1 MAILTVCV
9 NKQRKRKDGCYS
21 VYIRVAHNGKSVY
34 LPTDKVVSGKGLSS
48 SMEVIDPFVLK
59 PLSTQIVNWLDALNR
74 QDISAW
80 NARQVA
86 EFLKNLNEDL
96 VFSDY
101 ARKHID
107 RMIDRGQ
114 ERNAKNYQLA
124 LQHMERY
131 FGTTK
136 VKFAQLT
143 SINVNKWVATLSGT
157 ARAKEMYPICIR
169 QIFRAAI
176 DELNDYDNGIIR
188 VKTNPWGKVKIPAA
202 DLPNKKAITAEAC
215 RAFFAAP
222 LPESKMTDPLPEL
235 GRDVAMMSLCL
246 AGMNTVDIFNLRK
259 EDYYGGIIHY
269 KRAKTTKSRRD
280 NAYIEMRVPEVIK
293 PLFDKY
299 RAGDHTDRLFRF
311 CDRFST
317 SDSFCA
323 NVNTGIK
330 KICEAMGMTDPKKR
344 YCVYTFRHTWAT
356 TAQND
361 CGATLAEVGFAM
373 NHSHGY
379 TITRGYVRPDFTPAW
394 ELNEKVIDFIFF
406 SDATS
411 RRVAQ
416 EQPKEEGVFRLSPK
430 MLIRA
435 AAFFQGKCLANFE
448 DIGYGNIEEVTQ
460 ALVAQFPADIPDRS
474 MVQFKIVNCDNGKV
488 YVYEHQKGKGF
499 K

>member
-202 DLPNKKAITAEAC
+202 DRPNKKAITAEAC

-222 LPESKMTDPLPEL
+222 LPESKMIDPLPEL

-246 AGMNTVDIFNLRK
+246 AGMNTIDIFNLCK
-259 EDYYGGIIHY
+259 EDYHGGIIHY
-269 KRAKTTKSRRD
+269 KRAKTTRTRTD
-280 NAYIEMRVPEVIK
+280 DAYIEMRVPEVIK
-293 PLFDKY
+293 PLFEKY
-299 RAGDHTDRLFRF
+299 RAGEHTDRLFRF

-330 KICEAMGMTDPKKR
+330 QICKAMGMPKEQW

-361 CGATLAEVGFAM
+361 CDATIAEVGFAM
-373 NHSHGY
+373 NHSHRH
-379 TITRGYVRPDFTPAW
+379 TVTRGYVMLDFSPAW
-394 ELNEKVIDFIFF
+394 RLNEKVIDFIFSVMRPRGAWRKSSQKMRGCF
-406 SDATS
+406 VSLRRCSSEQRHSFKASALPTLRTS
-411 RRVAQ
+411 A
-416 EQPKEEGVFRLSPK
+416 
-430 MLIRA
+430 
-435 AAFFQGKCLANFE
+435 
-448 DIGYGNIEEVTQ
+448 
-460 ALVAQFPADIPDRS
+460 IPTLTR
-474 MVQFKIVNCDNGKV
+474 
-488 YVYEHQKGKGF
+488 
-499 K
+499 

>member
-34 LPTDKVVSGKGLSS
+34 IPTDKVVGDKGLSS

-59 PLSTQIVNWLDALNR
+59 PLSSQIVTWLDALNR
-74 QDISAW
+74 QDTSAW
-80 NARQVA
+80 SARQVA
-86 EFLKNLNEDL
+86 DFLKNLNEDL
-96 VFSDY
+96 IFSDY

-114 ERNAKNYQLA
+114 ERNAKNYLLA

-131 FGTTK
+131 FGTTQ

-143 SINVNKWVATLSGT
+143 SVNVNKWIATLSST
-157 ARAKEMYPICIR
+157 ARAKEMYPVCIR

-176 DELNDYDNGIIR
+176 DELNDYDNGIIM

-202 DLPNKKAITAEAC
+202 DRPNKKAITAEAC
-215 RAFFAAP
+215 REFFSAP
-222 LPESKMTDPLPEL
+222 LPPTRMIDPLPEL

-246 AGMNTVDIFNLRK
+246 AGMNTIDIFNLRK
-259 EDYYGGIIHY
+259 QDYHGGIIHY
-269 KRAKTTKSRRD
+269 KRAKTTKSRTD
-280 NAYIEMRVPEVIK
+280 EAYIEMRVPEVIK
-293 PLFDKY
+293 PLFEKY
-299 RAGDHTDRLFRF
+299 KAGDHTDRLFRF

-323 NVNTGIK
+323 NANTGIK
-330 KICEAMGMTDPKKR
+330 QICKSMGMPKEEW

-373 NHSHGY
+373 NHSHRY
-379 TITRGYVRPDFTPAW
+379 TVTRGYVQLDFSPAW
-394 ELNEKVIDFIFF
+394 RLNEKVIDFILF

-411 RRVAQ
+411 RRMEHEQQ
-416 EQPKEEGVFRLSPK
+416 EDEGLFRLSPK

-448 DIGYGNIEEVTQ
+448 DIGYSNIEEVTK
-460 ALVAQFPADIPDRS
+460 ALVVHFPADIPNRS

-488 YVYEHQKGKGF
+488 YIYEHQKGKGF
-499 K
+499 A

>member
-1 MAILTVCV
+1 M
-9 NKQRKRKDGCYS
+9 
-21 VYIRVAHNGKSVY
+21 
-34 LPTDKVVSGKGLSS
+34 PTDKVVGAKGLSS
-48 SMEVIDPFVLK
+48 SMEVIDPFVLQ
-59 PLSTQIVNWLDALNR
+59 PLSSQIVTWLDALNR
-74 QDISAW
+74 QDISTW

-86 EFLKNLNEDL
+86 DFLKNMNEDL
-96 VFSDY
+96 IFSDY

-107 RMIDRGQ
+107 RMIDNGQ
-114 ERNAKNYQLA
+114 ERTAKNYKLA
-124 LQHMERY
+124 LQHLERCI
-131 FGTTK
+131 GTNQ

-143 SINVNKWVATLSGT
+143 SVNVNKWVGTLSGT
-157 ARAKEMYPICIR
+157 ARAKEMYPVCIR

-188 VKTNPWGKVKIPAA
+188 IKTNPWGKVKIPSA
-202 DLPNKKAITAEAC
+202 DTPLKKAITAEAC

-222 LPESKMTDPLPEL
+222 LPESKMADPLPEL
-235 GRDVAMMSLCL
+235 GRDVAMISLCL
-246 AGMNTVDIFNLRK
+246 AGMNTVDIYNLRK
-259 EDYYGGIIHY
+259 EDYHGGIIHY
-269 KRAKTTKSRRD
+269 KRAKTTRSRRD
-280 NAYIEMRVPEVIK
+280 DAYIEMRVPEVIK

-299 RAGDHTDRLFRF
+299 GAGDHTDRLFRF

-330 KICEAMGMTDPKKR
+330 KICEGMGMDDPKTR

-416 EQPKEEGVFRLSPK
+416 EKQEDEGLFRLSPK

-435 AAFFQGKCLANFE
+435 AAFFQGRCLANFE
-448 DIGYGNIEEVTQ
+448 DIGYSNIEEVTK
-460 ALVAQFPADIPDRS
+460 ALVRQFPADIPDRS

>member
-1 MAILTVCV
+1 MATFKAVV
-9 NKQRKRKDGCYS
+9 RRPRTDGFYS
-21 VYIRVAHNGKSVY
+21 VYIRVTHRRQTLFIK
-34 LPTDKVVSGKGLSS
+34 TDKMLTKRELTRGGEIS
-48 SMEVIDPFVLK
+48 DAFVLQFC
-59 PLSTQIVNWLDALNR
+59 TQKILEYQERLNR
-74 QDISAW
+74 HDISQWTGA
-80 NARQVA
+80 QVV
-86 EFLKNLNEDL
+86 EFLTTPEE
-96 VFSDY
+96 VMSFSDY

-107 RMIDRGQ
+107 RMIDCGQ

-131 FGTTK
+131 FGTTQ

-202 DLPNKKAITAEAC
+202 DRPDKKAITAEAC
-215 RAFFAAP
+215 RAFFATP
-222 LPESKMTDPLPEL
+222 LPETRMVDPLPEL
-235 GRDVAMMSLCL
+235 GRDVAMMVLCL

-259 EDYYGGIIHY
+259 QDYHGGIIHY
-269 KRAKTTKSRRD
+269 KRAKTTKLRTD
-280 NAYIEMRVPEVIK
+280 DAYIEMRVPEVIK
-293 PLFDKY
+293 PLFEKY

-317 SDSFCA
+317 SDSFGS

-330 KICEAMGMTDPKKR
+330 QICKSMGMPKER
-344 YCVYTFRHTWAT
+344 WYCVYTFRHTWAT

-361 CGATLAEVGFAM
+361 CAATIAEVGFAM
-373 NHSHGY
+373 NHSHRQSV
-379 TITRGYVRPDFTPAW
+379 TRGYVIPDFTPAW

-411 RRVAQ
+411 RRM
-416 EQPKEEGVFRLSPK
+416 EREKPEEEGLFRISPK

-435 AAFFQGKCLANFE
+435 AAFFQGRCLANFE
-448 DIGYGNIEEVTQ
+448 DIGYSNIEEVTK
-460 ALVAQFPADIPDRS
+460 ALVNQFPADIPDRS
-474 MVQFKIVNCDNGKV
+474 MVQFKIVNLDNGKV
-488 YVYEHQKGKGF
+488 HVYEHQKGKGF
-499 K
+499 

>member
-1 MAILTVCV
+1 M
-9 NKQRKRKDGCYS
+9 
-21 VYIRVAHNGKSVY
+21 
-34 LPTDKVVSGKGLSS
+34 PTDKVVGAKGLSS
-48 SMEVIDPFVLK
+48 SMEVIDPFVLQ
-59 PLSTQIVNWLDALNR
+59 PLSSQIVTWLDALNR
-74 QDISAW
+74 QDISTW

-86 EFLKNLNEDL
+86 DFLKNMNEDL
-96 VFSDY
+96 IFSDY

-107 RMIDRGQ
+107 RMIDNGQ
-114 ERNAKNYQLA
+114 ERTAKNYKLA
-124 LQHMERY
+124 LQHLERCI
-131 FGTTK
+131 GTNQ

-143 SINVNKWVATLSGT
+143 SVNVNKWVGTLSGT
-157 ARAKEMYPICIR
+157 ARAKEMYPVCIR

-188 VKTNPWGKVKIPAA
+188 IKTNPWGKVKIPSA
-202 DLPNKKAITAEAC
+202 DTPLKKAITAEAC

-222 LPESKMTDPLPEL
+222 LPESKMADPLPEL
-235 GRDVAMMSLCL
+235 GRDVAMISLCL
-246 AGMNTVDIFNLRK
+246 AGMNTVDIYNLRK
-259 EDYYGGIIHY
+259 EDYHGGIIHY
-269 KRAKTTKSRRD
+269 KRAKTTRSRRD
-280 NAYIEMRVPEVIK
+280 DAYIEMRVPEVIK

-330 KICEAMGMTDPKKR
+330 KICEGMGMDDPKTR

-416 EQPKEEGVFRLSPK
+416 EKQEDEGLFRLSPK

-435 AAFFQGKCLANFE
+435 AAFFQGRCLANFE
-448 DIGYGNIEEVTQ
+448 DIGYSNIDEVTK
-460 ALVAQFPADIPDRS
+460 ALVRQFPADIPDRS

>member
-1 MAILTVCV
+1 MATFKAVV
-9 NKQRKRKDGCYS
+9 RWPRADGFYS
-21 VYIRVAHNGKSVY
+21 VYIRVTHRRQTLFIK
-34 LPTDKVVSGKGLSS
+34 TDKMLTKRELTRKGEIADAFVLQFCTQKILEYQERLNRHDISQWTGAQVVEFLTTPD
-48 SMEVIDPFVLK
+48 EVI
-59 PLSTQIVNWLDALNR
+59 S
-74 QDISAW
+74 
-80 NARQVA
+80 
-86 EFLKNLNEDL
+86 
-96 VFSDY
+96 FSDY

-131 FGTTK
+131 FGTTQ

-143 SINVNKWVATLSGT
+143 SVNVNKWIATLSGT
-157 ARAKEMYPICIR
+157 ARAKEMYPVCIR

-202 DLPNKKAITAEAC
+202 DRPDKKAITAEAC

-222 LPESKMTDPLPEL
+222 LPETRMVDPLPEL
-235 GRDVAMMSLCL
+235 GRDVAMMVLCL

-259 EDYYGGIIHY
+259 QDYHGGIIHY
-269 KRAKTTKSRRD
+269 KRAKTTRLRTD
-280 NAYIEMRVPEVIK
+280 DAYIEMRVPEVIK
-293 PLFDKY
+293 PLFEKY

-317 SDSFCA
+317 SDSFGS

-330 KICEAMGMTDPKKR
+330 QICKSMGMPKER
-344 YCVYTFRHTWAT
+344 WYCVYTFRHTWAT

-361 CGATLAEVGFAM
+361 CAATIAEVGFAM
-373 NHSHGY
+373 NHSHRQSV
-379 TITRGYVRPDFTPAW
+379 TRGYVIPDFTPAW

-411 RRVAQ
+411 RRM
-416 EQPKEEGVFRLSPK
+416 EREKPEEEGLFRISPK

-435 AAFFQGKCLANFE
+435 AAFFQGRRLANFE
-448 DIGYGNIEEVTQ
+448 DIGYSNIEEVTK
-460 ALVAQFPADIPDRS
+460 ALVNQFPADIPDRS
-474 MVQFKIVNCDNGKV
+474 MVQFKIVNLDNGKV
-488 YVYEHQKGKGF
+488 HVYEHQKGKGF
-499 K
+499 

>member
-1 MAILTVCV
+1 MATFKAVV
-9 NKQRKRKDGCYS
+9 RRPRTDGFYS
-21 VYIRVAHNGKSVY
+21 VYIRVTHRRQTLFIK
-34 LPTDKVVSGKGLSS
+34 TDKMLTKRELTRGGEIS
-48 SMEVIDPFVLK
+48 DAFVLQFCTQK
-59 PLSTQIVNWLDALNR
+59 ILEYQERLNRHDISQWTGAQIV
-74 QDISAW
+74 
-80 NARQVA
+80 
-86 EFLKNLNEDL
+86 EFLTTPEELMP
-96 VFSDY
+96 FSDY

-131 FGTTK
+131 FGTTQ

-202 DLPNKKAITAEAC
+202 DRPDKKAITAEAC

-222 LPESKMTDPLPEL
+222 LPETRMVDPLPEL
-235 GRDVAMMSLCL
+235 GRDVAMMVLCL

-259 EDYYGGIIHY
+259 QDYHGGIIHY
-269 KRAKTTKSRRD
+269 KRAKTTRLRTD
-280 NAYIEMRVPEVIK
+280 DAYIEMRVPEVIK
-293 PLFDKY
+293 PLFEKY

-317 SDSFCA
+317 SDSFGS

-330 KICEAMGMTDPKKR
+330 QICKSMGMPKER
-344 YCVYTFRHTWAT
+344 WYCVYTFRHTWAT

-361 CGATLAEVGFAM
+361 CAATIAEVGFAM
-373 NHSHGY
+373 NHSHRQSV
-379 TITRGYVRPDFTPAW
+379 TRGYVIPDFTPAW
-394 ELNEKVIDFIFF
+394 ELNKKVIDFIFF

-411 RRVAQ
+411 RRM
-416 EQPKEEGVFRLSPK
+416 EHEKPEEEGLFRISPK

-435 AAFFQGKCLANFE
+435 AAFFQGRRLANFE
-448 DIGYGNIEEVTQ
+448 DIGYSNIEEVTK
-460 ALVAQFPADIPDRS
+460 ALVNQFPADIPDRS
-474 MVQFKIVNCDNGKV
+474 MVQFKIVNLDNGKV
-488 YVYEHQKGKGF
+488 HVYEHQKGKGF
-499 K
+499 

>member
-34 LPTDKVVSGKGLSS
+34 IPTDKVVGGKGLSPS
-48 SMEVIDPFVLK
+48 LEVIDPFVLK
-59 PLSTQIVNWLDALNR
+59 PLSSQIVTWLDALNR
-74 QDISAW
+74 QDTSVW
-80 NARQVA
+80 TARQVA

-96 VFSDY
+96 LFSDY

-114 ERNAKNYQLA
+114 QRNAKNYQLA

-131 FGTTK
+131 FGTTQ
-136 VKFAQLT
+136 VKFSQLT
-143 SINVNKWVATLSGT
+143 SVNVNKWIATLSGT
-157 ARAKEMYPICIR
+157 ARAKEMYPVCIR
-169 QIFRAAI
+169 QVFRAAI

-188 VKTNPWGKVKIPAA
+188 VKTNPWGKVKIPAS
-202 DLPNKKAITAEAC
+202 DRPNKKAITAEAC

-222 LPESKMTDPLPEL
+222 LPETKMIDPLPEL
-235 GRDVAMMSLCL
+235 GRDVAMMVLCL
-246 AGMNTVDIFNLRK
+246 AGMNTVDIYNLRK
-259 EDYYGGIIHY
+259 QDYHGGVIHY
-269 KRAKTTKSRRD
+269 CRAKTTKSRTD
-280 NAYIEMRVPEVIK
+280 GAYIEMRVPDVIK
-293 PLFDKY
+293 PLFEKY
-299 RAGDHTDRLFRF
+299 RAGNHTDRLFRF
-311 CDRFST
+311 CDHFST
-317 SDSFCA
+317 SDSFGS

-330 KICEAMGMTDPKKR
+330 QICKSMGLPKEQW

-373 NHSHGY
+373 NHSHRY
-379 TITRGYVRPDFTPAW
+379 TVTRGYVQIDFTPAW
-394 ELNEKVIDFIFF
+394 ELNEKVIDFILF

-411 RRVAQ
+411 RCMEK
-416 EQPKEEGVFRLSPK
+416 EQPEDDGLFRLSPK

-448 DIGYGNIEEVTQ
+448 DIGYSNIEEVTK
-460 ALVAQFPADIPDRS
+460 ALVAHFPADIPDRS

-499 K
+499 H

>member
-1 MAILTVCV
+1 MATFKAVV
-9 NKQRKRKDGCYS
+9 RRPRTDGFYS
-21 VYIRVAHNGKSVY
+21 VYIRVTHRRQTLFIK
-34 LPTDKVVSGKGLSS
+34 TDKMLTKRELTRGGEIS
-48 SMEVIDPFVLK
+48 DAFVLQFCTQK
-59 PLSTQIVNWLDALNR
+59 ILEYQERLNRHDISQWTGAQIV
-74 QDISAW
+74 
-80 NARQVA
+80 
-86 EFLKNLNEDL
+86 EFLTTPEELMP
-96 VFSDY
+96 FSDY

-131 FGTTK
+131 FGTTQ

-202 DLPNKKAITAEAC
+202 DRPDKKAITAEAC

-222 LPESKMTDPLPEL
+222 LPETRMVDPLPEL
-235 GRDVAMMSLCL
+235 GRDVAMMVLCL

-259 EDYYGGIIHY
+259 QDYHGGIIHY
-269 KRAKTTKSRRD
+269 KRAKTTRLRTD
-280 NAYIEMRVPEVIK
+280 DAYIEMRVPEVIK
-293 PLFDKY
+293 PLFEKY

-317 SDSFCA
+317 SDSFGS

-330 KICEAMGMTDPKKR
+330 QICKSMGMPKER
-344 YCVYTFRHTWAT
+344 WYCVYTFRHTWAT

-361 CGATLAEVGFAM
+361 CAATIAEVGFAM
-373 NHSHGY
+373 NHSHRQSV
-379 TITRGYVRPDFTPAW
+379 TRGYVIPDFTPAW

-411 RRVAQ
+411 RRM
-416 EQPKEEGVFRLSPK
+416 EHEKPEEEGLFRISPK

-435 AAFFQGKCLANFE
+435 AAFFQGRRLANFE
-448 DIGYGNIEEVTQ
+448 DIGYSNIEEVTK
-460 ALVAQFPADIPDRS
+460 ALVNQFPADIPDRS
-474 MVQFKIVNCDNGKV
+474 MVQFKIVNLDNGKV
-488 YVYEHQKGKGF
+488 HVYEHQKGKGF
-499 K
+499 

>member
-1 MAILTVCV
+1 MATFKPVV
-9 NKQRKRKDGCYS
+9 RWPRSDGFYS
-21 VYIRVAHNGKSVY
+21 VYIRVTHRRQTLFIK
-34 LPTDKVVSGKGLSS
+34 TDKMLTKRELSRKG
-48 SMEVIDPFVLK
+48 EIADAFVLQFC
-59 PLSTQIVNWLDALNR
+59 TQKILGYQERLNR
-74 QDISAW
+74 HDISQWTGA
-80 NARQVA
+80 QVV
-86 EFLKNLNEDL
+86 EFLTTPEE
-96 VFSDY
+96 VMPFSEY

-107 RMIDRGQ
+107 RLIDNGQ
-114 ERNAKNYQLA
+114 ERSAKNYKLA

-131 FGTTK
+131 FGTTN

-143 SINVNKWVATLSGT
+143 SVNVNKWLATLSGT
-157 ARAKEMYPICIR
+157 ARAKEMYPVCIR

-202 DLPNKKAITAEAC
+202 DRPNKKAITAEAC

-222 LPESKMTDPLPEL
+222 LPQTRMIDPLPEL

-246 AGMNTVDIFNLRK
+246 AGMNTIDIFNLRK
-259 EDYYGGIIHY
+259 EDYHGGIIHY
-269 KRAKTTKSRRD
+269 KRAKTTRSRTD
-280 NAYIEMRVPEVIK
+280 DAYIEMRVSEIIK
-293 PLFDKY
+293 PLFEKY
-299 RAGDHTDRLFRF
+299 RAGEHTDRLFRF

-330 KICEAMGMTDPKKR
+330 QICKAMGMPKEQW

-361 CGATLAEVGFAM
+361 CDATIAEVGFAM
-373 NHSHGY
+373 NHSHSH
-379 TITRGYVRPDFTPAW
+379 TVTRGYVMPDFSPAW
-394 ELNEKVIDFIFF
+394 RLNDKVIDFIFF

-411 RRVAQ
+411 RRM
-416 EQPKEEGVFRLSPK
+416 EKDQPEDEGLFRISPK

-448 DIGYGNIEEVTQ
+448 DIGYSNIDEVTK
-460 ALVAQFPADIPDRS
+460 ALVSQFPADIPDRS
-474 MVQFKIVNCDNGKV
+474 MVQFKIVNLDNGKD

-499 K
+499 

>member
-1 MAILTVCV
+1 MATFKAVV
-9 NKQRKRKDGCYS
+9 RRPRTDGFYS
-21 VYIRVAHNGKSVY
+21 VYIRVTHRRQTLFIK
-34 LPTDKVVSGKGLSS
+34 TDKMLTKRELTRGGEIS
-48 SMEVIDPFVLK
+48 DAFVLQFC
-59 PLSTQIVNWLDALNR
+59 TQKILEYQERLNR
-74 QDISAW
+74 HDISQWTGA
-80 NARQVA
+80 QVV
-86 EFLKNLNEDL
+86 EFLTTPEE
-96 VFSDY
+96 VMSFSDY

-107 RMIDRGQ
+107 RMIDCGQ

-131 FGTTK
+131 FGTTQ

-202 DLPNKKAITAEAC
+202 DRPDKKAITAEAC
-215 RAFFAAP
+215 RAFFATP
-222 LPESKMTDPLPEL
+222 LPETRMVDPLPEL
-235 GRDVAMMSLCL
+235 GRDVAMMVLCL

-259 EDYYGGIIHY
+259 QDYHGGIIHY
-269 KRAKTTKSRRD
+269 KRAKTTKLRTD
-280 NAYIEMRVPEVIK
+280 DAYIEMRVPEVIK
-293 PLFDKY
+293 PLFEKY

-317 SDSFCA
+317 SDSFGS

-330 KICEAMGMTDPKKR
+330 QICKSMGMPKER
-344 YCVYTFRHTWAT
+344 WYCVYTFRHTWAT

-361 CGATLAEVGFAM
+361 CAATIAEVGFAM
-373 NHSHGY
+373 NHSHRQSV
-379 TITRGYVRPDFTPAW
+379 TRGYVIPDFTPAW

-411 RRVAQ
+411 RRM
-416 EQPKEEGVFRLSPK
+416 EREKPEEEGLFRISPK

-435 AAFFQGKCLANFE
+435 AAFFQGRCLANFE
-448 DIGYGNIEEVTQ
+448 DIGYSNIEEVTK
-460 ALVAQFPADIPDRS
+460 ALVNQFPADIPGRS
-474 MVQFKIVNCDNGKV
+474 MVQFTRLFHLKMLGIFKV
-488 YVYEHQKGKGF
+488 HD
-499 K
+499 